1 MSAVQ
6 PRLSVDAPIIN
17 RLLPRLTDLFTEL
30 LDAGIAAIPG
40 AEGLPDGHFTDEVIP
55 AIVAGAGLF
64 LEALDEGRSCTPE
77 EVAELVVPVVRR
89 HAEDRIPLRALLLA
103 LFGGMRHLW
112 AKAGSLAEPD
122 DLSDLLAFSDLLL
135 DLLANLTVSITETHS
150 DVEQSIY
157 GSEREARRLLCAALL
172 RGVETAELAARADIT
187 LADRYDILAIQ
198 VVAFSQAGPMV
209 DAVMARRRI
218 RLVQQ
223 TLDTLA
229 GTTALN
235 TFDGTTGIAL
245 LPTAADPSINA
256 PYAELGAGLA
266 TRLGDAVVVIDAGS
280 VPRSELAAAAGEA
293 AELGDLARALGLPT
307 GSYVLDDL
315 MLEYQLT
322 RPGRSRDRLAQ
333 RIVPLE
339 PYPHLLEALDA
350 HIRHGSDRK
359 AAAADVHL
367 HPNSFSYRLRRVA
380 ELTGFDPS
388 DPSESRLLS
397 AALMVYRLYPPAA
410 SATIDSN

>member
-1 MSAVQ
+1 MPALPS
-6 PRLSVDAPIIN
+6 PLSIDAPIIT

-40 AEGLPDGHFTDEVIP
+40 AEALPAGHFNDEVVP
-55 AIVAGAGLF
+55 AIVAGAGAF
-64 LEALDEGRSCTPE
+64 LAALDEKRACTPE
-77 EVAELVVPVVRR
+77 EVAEWVVPVVQR
-89 HAEDRIPLRALLLA
+89 HAEDRIPLRALIQA
-103 LFGGMRHLW
+103 LFGSVRHLW
-112 AKAGSLAEPD
+112 REAGTLAEPD
-122 DLSDLLAFSDLLL
+122 DLRDLLAFSDLLL
-135 DLLANLTVSITETHS
+135 ELLANMTVSMAETHS

-172 RGVETAELAARADIT
+172 RGVETAELAARADIA
-187 LADRYDILAIQ
+187 LAERYDVLAIQ
-198 VVAFSQAGPMV
+198 VVPFNQADPRV
-209 DAVMARRRI
+209 DTVVARRRI

-223 TLDTLA
+223 ALDTLA
-229 GTTALN
+229 ATTALN

-245 LPTAADPSINA
+245 LPTAADPSIDP
-256 PYAELGAGLA
+256 PYGELGAALA
-266 TRLGDAVVVIDAGS
+266 ARLGSSVVVIDAGS
-280 VPRSELAAAAGEA
+280 VPRDELVSAASEA

-307 GSYVLDDL
+307 GTYVLDDL

-322 RPGRSRDRLAQ
+322 RPGRSRERLAQ

-350 HIRHGSDRK
+350 HMRHGADRK
-359 AAAADVHL
+359 AAAAEVHL

-388 DPSESRLLS
+388 DPTESRLLA
-397 AALMVYRLYPPAA
+397 AALMVYRLYPPAVA
-410 SATIDSN
+410 AADPV